1 MQDTYERK
9 IDYVRISI
17 TDRCN
22 LRCVYCMPEE
32 GVTSVPH
39 TKILRYDEIVHLCQI
54 FASLGVTK
62 IKLTGGEPLVRK
74 NIQALISDIKAVEGI
89 QKVTLTTNGILLEE
103 LADALV
109 VAGIDAVNVSLD
121 TLDAEHFSAI
131 TRGGDVERVRNGIM
145 KMLSHPEVP
154 LKVNCVPN
162 DISDEEIIEV
172 ARLAKENQIHV
183 RFIELMPIGTGKELI
198 QEHKEVYDQE
208 TRIKH
213 LLEKEFGI
221 LKFYNQVLGNG
232 PSQYWSIEGFQ
243 GKIGFISAIS
253 HKFCDQCNRVRV
265 TAEGYLKTCLQYE
278 VGEDLFPLLR
288 EGGTDEEIEMLIRKA
303 ISRKPKAHEFLE
315 EEIQKGHGEK
325 EHKSMSQIGG

>member
-32 GVTSVPH
+32 GVVSVSH
-39 TKILRYDEIVHLCQI
+39 TKILRYDEIVHLCEV
-54 FASLGVTK
+54 FATLGVTK

-74 NIQALISDIKAVEGI
+74 NIQALIADIKAVEGI

-103 LADALV
+103 LADTLV
-109 VAGIDAVNVSLD
+109 DAGIDAVNVSLD

-131 TRGGDVERVRNGIM
+131 TRGGDIEKVRRGIM
-145 KMLSHPEVP
+145 KMLSYPEVP

-162 DISDEEIIEV
+162 DISDKEIIEV
-172 ARLAKENQIHV
+172 ARLAKENRIHV
-183 RFIELMPIGTGKELI
+183 RFIELMPIGTGKEII

-208 TRIKH
+208 ERIKN
-213 LLEKEFGI
+213 LLEKEFGT
-221 LKFYNQVLGNG
+221 LSFCNQILGNG
-232 PSQYWSIEGFQ
+232 PSQYWSIEGFE

-253 HKFCDQCNRVRV
+253 HKFCEQCNRVRV
-265 TAEGYLKTCLQYE
+265 TAGGYLKTCLQYE

-288 EGGTDEEIEMLIRKA
+288 EGGTDEELEMLIRKA
-303 ISRKPKAHEFLE
+303 ISKKPKAHEFLGE
-315 EEIQKGHGEK
+315 EMQKGHGEK

>member
-32 GVTSVPH
+32 GVVSVSH
-39 TKILRYDEIVHLCQI
+39 TKILRYDEIVHLCKV
-54 FASLGVTK
+54 FATLGVTK

-74 NIQALISDIKAVEGI
+74 NIQALIADIKAVEGI

-103 LADALV
+103 LADTLV
-109 VAGIDAVNVSLD
+109 DAGIDAVNVSLD

-131 TRGGDVERVRNGIM
+131 TRGGDIEKVRRGIM
-145 KMLSHPEVP
+145 KMLSYPEVP

-162 DISDEEIIEV
+162 DISDKEIIEV
-172 ARLAKENQIHV
+172 ARLAKENRIHV
-183 RFIELMPIGTGKELI
+183 RFIELMPIGTGKEII

-208 TRIKH
+208 ERIKN
-213 LLEKEFGI
+213 LLEKEFGT
-221 LKFYNQVLGNG
+221 LSFCNQILGNG
-232 PSQYWSIEGFQ
+232 PSQYWSIEGFE

-253 HKFCDQCNRVRV
+253 HKFCEQCNRVRV
-265 TAEGYLKTCLQYE
+265 TAGGYLKTCLQYE

-288 EGGTDEEIEMLIRKA
+288 EGGTDEELEMLIRKA
-303 ISRKPKAHEFLE
+303 ISKKPKAHEFLGE
-315 EEIQKGHGEK
+315 EMQKGHGEK